1 MTFEE
6 EIFLRSKPDFEKL
19 SAYGFRF
26 IDETYI
32 SEHTLLAGE
41 FTARITIGAD
51 GSVSGAV
58 IDTNTSDE
66 YNAFR
71 NPHRT
76 GSFVGR
82 IRSEYGRLLSE
93 IKQNC
98 FTEMPFVFEQS
109 NRIAV
114 KIFEEFSERPDYPFS
129 SAPAYGVFRN
139 TSNNKWY
146 GLVMNVTK
154 DKVTKS
160 DTDKNIT
167 VEILNVKAP
176 AEKLPE
182 LTDCKTVFPC
192 YHMHK
197 GSWLSVLLDD
207 TADDEFIM
215 ELIRESKRLTDKK
228 YVKNQKKY

>member
-1 MTFEE
+1 ME
-6 EIFLRSKPDFEKL
+6 LDYHDAVDDP
-19 SAYGFRF
+19 
-26 IDETYI
+26 ETAA
-32 SEHTLLAGE
+32 LAQPGDGADKV
-41 FTARITIGAD
+41 ARIPYA
-51 GSVSGAV
+51 SLSGL
-58 IDTNTSDE
+58 T
-66 YNAFR
+66 
-71 NPHRT
+71 
-76 GSFVGR
+76 
-82 IRSEYGRLLSE
+82 
-93 IKQNC
+93 
-98 FTEMPFVFEQS
+98 
-109 NRIAV
+109 
-114 KIFEEFSERPDYPFS
+114 FEEFSERPDYPFS